1 VYIDD
6 NLEQDAGGTV
16 RCRHCSTA
24 TGSAA
29 DPLRDALVRQGPPSD
44 AGPSVRADASHFA
57 DRQVLL
63 RQVFCR
69 GCLVQLQA
77 EIVPADEPSWRT
89 RTLTVTEAG
98 Q

>member
-16 RCRHCSTA
+16 RCRHCA
-24 TGSAA
+24 TVTGTAA
-29 DPLRDALVRQGPPSD
+29 DPLHDALVRQGDPRG

-57 DRQVLL
+57 DRPVLL

-77 EIVPADEPSWRT
+77 EIVPADEPSFRT
-89 RTLTVTEAG
+89 RTLTVDGAD